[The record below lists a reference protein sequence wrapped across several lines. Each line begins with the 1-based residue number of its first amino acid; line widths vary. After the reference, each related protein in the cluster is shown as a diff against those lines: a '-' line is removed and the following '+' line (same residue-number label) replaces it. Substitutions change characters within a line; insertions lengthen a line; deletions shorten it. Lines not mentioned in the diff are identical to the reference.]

1 MPPLRSVP
9 TVMDIARGA
18 AIDSPSMIH
27 TCDRSVIHF
36 GEGASP
42 ALDFLLRLPPV
53 AMLAVIVAGSC
64 SDNGLL
70 ASRLDLAGWL
80 PACACMYTSAS
91 VRASCRMI
99 LSLLALP
106 RLWVMGK
113 QCGMGD
119 CR

>member
-1 MPPLRSVP
+1 
-9 TVMDIARGA
+9 MDIARGA

-70 ASRLDLAGWL
+70 ASRLDLAGRL
-80 PACACMYTSAS
+80 PACACMYTSAIMPYDLIS
-91 VRASCRMI
+91 ARSASALGDGKAMWHGR
-99 LSLLALP
+99 LSLT
-106 RLWVMGK
+106 
-113 QCGMGD
+113 
-119 CR
+119 